1 MMEGPKPGVDYGKI
15 AATLPNIR
23 AQLEYIDQGIFEVA
37 PAVFATL
44 LQNTKTNSQGG
55 VDHLIIT
62 RSERMALV
70 NRIKTI
76 FGDKLDQKNQDYLVS
91 AASVLDFY
99 LEKKGFKC
107 SDEPWD

>member
-1 MMEGPKPGVDYGKI
+1 
-15 AATLPNIR
+15 
-23 AQLEYIDQGIFEVA
+23 
-37 PAVFATL
+37 
-44 LQNTKTNSQGG
+44 
-55 VDHLIIT
+55 
-62 RSERMALV
+62 MALV